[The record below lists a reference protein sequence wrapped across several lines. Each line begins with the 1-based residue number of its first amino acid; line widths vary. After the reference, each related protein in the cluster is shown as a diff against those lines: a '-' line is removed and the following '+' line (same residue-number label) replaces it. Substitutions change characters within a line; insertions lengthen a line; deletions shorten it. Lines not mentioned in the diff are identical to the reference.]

1 MSSVA
6 PAPRTVLVL
15 GSGPLEDVIGFIER
29 AAGLEGE
36 LVILSL
42 GFPITEEQQTS
53 VAAAIAM
60 VAETHGG
67 LDAVLVPD
75 VQDVPRHLLP
85 HDSVAV
91 FASGIERR
99 TIEGTIRRAFAQDSA
114 TGGASSSAS
123 TATGPGFSS
132 RATSAS

>member
-1 MSSVA
+1 VSPDA
-6 PAPRTVLVL
+6 PAPRTVIILGTGVL
-15 GSGPLEDVIGFIER
+15 DSVVGFIER
-29 AAGLEGE
+29 AARLGGE
-36 LVILSL
+36 IVVLSL
-42 GFPITEEQQTS
+42 GYPVTGQQQASVEQ
-53 VAAAIAM
+53 AIAV

-67 LDAVLVPD
+67 LDAILVPD

-91 FASGIERR
+91 FATGLERR
-99 TIEGTIRRAFAQDSA
+99 TIERTVRRAFAQGSA

-123 TATGPGFSS
+123 TASGSGFSS

>member
-1 MSSVA
+1 VRSDAAV
-6 PAPRTVLVL
+6 PRTVLIL
-15 GSGPLEDVIGFIER
+15 GTGALDAIGFIER

-42 GFPITEEQQTS
+42 GYPITEEQEAS

-75 VQDVPRHLLP
+75 VEDVPRHLHP
-85 HDSVAV
+85 DDSVAV
-91 FASGIERR
+91 FASGLERR
-99 TIEGTIRRAFAQDSA
+99 TIERVVRRAFAQDST

-123 TATGPGFSS
+123 TASGPGFSS